1 MNMRSKSLCFA
12 VLCTV
17 MGALPASAS
26 SAPIPWQTERFDYSA
41 AGVPLREALS
51 ALAAQ
56 AHVPIEVAADVTG
69 SVTGRFELAPQ
80 AFLSTMA
87 ATYDVSWY
95 YDGAVLHVAPQ
106 ADRRTLAMRL
116 NYASTDALLAQLSTT
131 GASDPRFAPQVDET
145 THTVVVAGPP
155 AYVQRVEATARELEQ
170 AARAR
175 IDTAVRV
182 VALRTAYVGDR
193 QAASDGTASFVPG
206 VATKLRERFAV
217 NREKPFADGVVPR
230 EYEAPLPIIEADID
244 HNAIVIRD
252 RPERL
257 DADAQMVRDLDGKP
271 SLNTTSR

>member
-12 VLCTV
+12 VLWIAT
-17 MGALPASAS
+17 GASPAFAS
-26 SAPIPWQTERFDYSA
+26 GAPIPWQTERFDYSA
-41 AGVPLREALS
+41 AGAPLREALS

-56 AHVPIEVAADVTG
+56 THVPIDVAVDVTG
-69 SVTGRFELAPQ
+69 SVSGRFDLAPQ
-80 AFLSTMA
+80 VFLSTMA

-131 GASDPRFAPQVDET
+131 GASDPRFAPQVDEAT
-145 THTVVVAGPP
+145 RTVVVTGPP

-170 AARAR
+170 AARER
-175 IDTAVRV
+175 IETAVRV
-182 VALRTAYVGDR
+182 VKLESAYVGDR

-206 VATKLRERFAV
+206 VATRLRERFAI
-217 NREKPFADGVVPR
+217 NREKPFADGIVPR

-244 HNAIVIRD
+244 RNAIVIRD

-257 DADAQMVRDLDGKP
+257 DADAQMVRDLDDKP
-271 SLNTTSR
+271 LLRTTSR

>member
-1 MNMRSKSLCFA
+1 
-12 VLCTV
+12 
-17 MGALPASAS
+17 
-26 SAPIPWQTERFDYSA
+26 
-41 AGVPLREALS
+41 
-51 ALAAQ
+51 
-56 AHVPIEVAADVTG
+56 
-69 SVTGRFELAPQ
+69 
-80 AFLSTMA
+80 
-87 ATYDVSWY
+87 
-95 YDGAVLHVAPQ
+95 
-106 ADRRTLAMRL
+106 
-116 NYASTDALLAQLSTT
+116 LSTT

-244 HNAIVIRD
+244 HNTIVIRD